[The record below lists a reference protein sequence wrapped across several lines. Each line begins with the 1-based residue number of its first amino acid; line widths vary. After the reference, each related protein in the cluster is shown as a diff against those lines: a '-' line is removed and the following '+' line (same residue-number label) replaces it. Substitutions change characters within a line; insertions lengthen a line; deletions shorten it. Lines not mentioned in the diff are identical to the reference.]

1 MNLINDLGTDL
12 ALAFLVEKRFL
23 QKIDSEEALALIR
36 QVRCLLEAELEGDCG
51 EPLRSRS
58 SEPFQRTSTH

>member
-12 ALAFLVEKRFL
+12 ALAFLVEKRYR

-36 QVRCLLEAELEGDCG
+36 QVRCLLEAELEGERR
-51 EPLRSRS
+51 EPMLSRR
-58 SEPFQRTSTH
+58 EPFHQTSTH